1 MAHYIEMVGRLLPL
15 ILGFIFAK
23 TYTICRHVEPC
34 PTGQDPS
41 SYFMQRCVF
50 IVHTCLKYTST
61 GFQLFVSNHT
71 FRCCNWFPG
80 AVSLAACWAS
90 VFFQVYHSSKFI
102 SKSVTLQ
109 QVYCPSQWIV
119 PWCSWADRLTL
130 SRSDNAAPPCTIC
143 TKATSGHRM

>member
-15 ILGFIFAK
+15 IVGFIFAK

-71 FRCCNWFPG
+71 LIHVLQLVSWSSVPRCLLSKCILSS
-80 AVSLAACWAS
+80 VSL
-90 VFFQVYHSSKFI
+90 QVYF
-102 SKSVTLQ
+102 
-109 QVYCPSQWIV
+109 
-119 PWCSWADRLTL
+119 
-130 SRSDNAAPPCTIC
+130 
-143 TKATSGHRM
+143 